1 MVAEL
6 SDCDA
11 YSKSPTNLT
20 SLSSLYLRFRHHK
33 EQSEYAPLVIAWEI
47 TRRCA
52 LTCKHCRGS
61 ARDMQY
67 AGEFSTEECI
77 QTIDSI
83 AAFSKPILILT
94 GGEPMNRPDI
104 YDLSAH
110 ATQKGLHVVMAPCG
124 HLITSETAKK
134 LKSSGVRAISI
145 SIDGATEAAHDAF
158 RGVAG
163 AYARTLKGLQH
174 AIDAGIP
181 FQLNTTVT
189 RQNAD
194 DLPELLEQAIKM
206 GAKTFD
212 LFFLVPTGRG
222 AELRDLEISPKRQE
236 ELLNWVY
243 EADRDSPI
251 RVKTTCAPHYARIQ
265 RTRRGLDKKAGIL
278 PATKTS
284 GNGHSHNTGG
294 HPGGVNS
301 APYTSGGCMGGK
313 GFVFI
318 SHTGLLQP
326 CGFLDVPSGDL
337 RAVGYDFKKAYLESK
352 VFNDLRNED
361 GYHGKCGIC
370 EFRYACGGCRARA
383 YANTGDYLDQE
394 PGCTYKVTGQ

>member
-1 MVAEL
+1 MN
-6 SDCDA
+6 SRDA
-11 YSKSPTNLT
+11 RIDPV
-20 SLSSLYLRFRHHK
+20 
-33 EQSEYAPLVIAWEI
+33 EAPRVIAWEI
-47 TRRCA
+47 TRRCSLA
-52 LTCKHCRGS
+52 CKHCRGS

-67 AGEFSTEECI
+67 AGEFTTDECI
-77 QTIDSI
+77 KTIDSI

-104 YDLSAH
+104 YDLAAH
-110 ATQKGLHVVMAPCG
+110 ATKQGLHVVMAPCG
-124 HLITSETAKK
+124 HLITPETAQK
-134 LKSSGVRAISI
+134 LKASGVRAISI
-145 SIDGATEAAHDAF
+145 SIDGATQAAHDAF
-158 RGVAG
+158 RGVPG
-163 AYARTLKGLQH
+163 AYARTLEGLQH

-194 DLPELLEQAIKM
+194 DLPALLEQAIRL

-222 AELRDLEISPKRQE
+222 AELRDLEISAKRQE

-265 RTRRGLDKKAGIL
+265 KTR
-278 PATKTS
+278 
-284 GNGHSHNTGG
+284 GNG
-294 HPGGVNS
+294 S
-301 APYTSGGCMGGK
+301 APYVSGGCMGGK

-318 SHTGLLQP
+318 SHTGILQP

-337 RAVGYDFKKAYLESK
+337 RVADYDFKKAYLESK

-370 EFRYACGGCRARA
+370 DFRYVCGGCRARA
-383 YANTGDYLDQE
+383 YANTGNYLDEE
-394 PGCTYKVTGQ
+394 PGCSYEGMGMGSA

>member
-1 MVAEL
+1 MNNQHPA
-6 SDCDA
+6 
-11 YSKSPTNLT
+11 P
-20 SLSSLYLRFRHHK
+20 K
-33 EQSEYAPLVIAWEI
+33 EEKQHAPRVIAWEI

-52 LTCKHCRGS
+52 LACKHCRGS

-67 AGEFSTEECI
+67 AGEFSTDECI
-77 QTIDSI
+77 KTIDSI

-104 YDLSAH
+104 YELAAH
-110 ATQKGLHVVMAPCG
+110 ATKQGLHVVMAPCG
-124 HLITSETAKK
+124 HLITPETAKK
-134 LKSSGVRAISI
+134 LKESGVRAISI

-158 RGVAG
+158 RGVPG
-163 AYARTLKGLQH
+163 AYARTLQGLQH

-194 DLPELLEQAIKM
+194 DLPALLEQAIKL

-222 AELRDLEISPKRQE
+222 AELRDLEISAERQE

-265 RTRRGLDKKAGIL
+265 KMRHGLDRKAGIL
-278 PATKTS
+278 PALKTS
-284 GNGHSHNTGG
+284 GNEHPHNPGGTSGHPHSKGG
-294 HPGGVNS
+294 HPGGNN
-301 APYTSGGCMGGK
+301 AQPYMSGGCMGGK

-318 SHTGLLQP
+318 SHVGLLQP

-337 RAVGYDFKKAYLESK
+337 RAVEYDFKKAYLQSK

-370 EFRYACGGCRARA
+370 AFRYACGGCRARA
-383 YANTGDYLDQE
+383 YANTGDYLDPE
-394 PGCTYKVTGQ
+394 PGCTYEVIEK

>member
-1 MVAEL
+1 MDLAE
-6 SDCDA
+6 
-11 YSKSPTNLT
+11 
-20 SLSSLYLRFRHHK
+20 
-33 EQSEYAPLVIAWEI
+33 APRVIAWEI

-52 LTCKHCRGS
+52 LACKHCRGS

-67 AGEFSTEECI
+67 AGEFTTGECI
-77 QTIDSI
+77 KTIDSI
-83 AAFSKPILILT
+83 ASFSKPILILT

-104 YDLSAH
+104 YELAAH
-110 ATQKGLHVVMAPCG
+110 ATEQGLHVVMAPCG
-124 HLITSETAKK
+124 HLITPKTAQK
-134 LKSSGVRAISI
+134 LKDSGVRAISI

-158 RGVAG
+158 RGVPG
-163 AYARTLKGLQH
+163 AYARTLEGLQH

-194 DLPELLEQAIKM
+194 DLPALLEQAIRL

-222 AELRDLEISPKRQE
+222 AELRDLEISAEKQE

-265 RTRRGLDKKAGIL
+265 KTRRGQDMAAGIISK
-278 PATKTS
+278 PKVMA
-284 GNGHSHNTGG
+284 GG
-294 HPGGVNS
+294 HPHSSGGHPHAKGGHPHGGS
-301 APYTSGGCMGGK
+301 APYVSGGCMGGK

-318 SHTGLLQP
+318 SHTGILQP

-337 RAVGYDFKKAYLESK
+337 RAVDYDFKKAYIESK

-370 EFRYACGGCRARA
+370 AFRYACGGCRARA
-383 YANTGDYLDQE
+383 YANTGDYLDEE
-394 PGCTYKVTGQ
+394 PGCSYEAMGMGRKAEMLKC